1 MSIRWIHRPLLA
13 ALLAL
18 AAVSQVAAAVRLR
31 PSAPIYADSK
41 GSGISAP
48 EGVGCRGGNRL
59 LVADTAN
66 GRLLE
71 FSIAPDL
78 ATPTAVISMPQLSYP
93 LRIRVDSK
101 GGILALD
108 GKLRRIVRVGPS
120 GEFGGYVDPAGVE
133 GTVVPRS
140 FAIGA
145 GDELYVL
152 DVFSLR
158 VLVLD
163 DSGELQREIAFP
175 EDHGFFSDVAVD
187 AAGRVFLIDSV
198 QKRIFSAGADE
209 TVVTP
214 WGDDLAA
221 EAEFPTSIA
230 VDGRGRLFV
239 ADQSGGYILVLG
251 TDGSFLSRQ
260 SSLGW
265 KSGFLLYPS
274 DLCVDEGNRLYVADR
289 GNNRVQVFA
298 IVD

>member
-1 MSIRWIHRPLLA
+1 MSIHLPRRPVVA

-18 AAVSQVAAAVRLR
+18 AAVSQVAGAVRLR
-31 PSAPIYADSK
+31 PSTPIYADSK
-41 GSGISAP
+41 GSGISTP
-48 EGVGCRGGNRL
+48 EGVGCRGGDRL
-59 LVADTAN
+59 LVADSGN

-71 FSIAPDL
+71 FAVGPDI
-78 ATPTAVISMPQLSYP
+78 ATPTAEISMAQLSFP
-93 LRIRVDSK
+93 LRVRIDSK

-145 GDELYVL
+145 GDELYIL

-163 DSGELQREIAFP
+163 GSGALQREIAFP
-175 EDHGFFSDVAVD
+175 EEHGFFSDVAVN
-187 AAGRVFLIDSV
+187 AEGRVFLIDSV
-198 QKRIFSAGADE
+198 QRRVFSAGGNE
-209 TVVTP
+209 TVVAP

-239 ADQSGGYILVLG
+239 GDQSGGTILVLG
-251 TDGSFLSRQ
+251 TDGSFLGRQ